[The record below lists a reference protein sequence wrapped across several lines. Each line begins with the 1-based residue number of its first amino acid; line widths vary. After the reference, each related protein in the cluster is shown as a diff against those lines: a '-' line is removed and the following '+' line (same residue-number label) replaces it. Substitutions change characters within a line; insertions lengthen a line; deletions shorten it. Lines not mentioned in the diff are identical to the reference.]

1 MGTEGVFAI
10 GVSGMGPAL
19 SPTGERIVRS
29 KMKARDRM
37 LEDLAQALVLRQK
50 GEIAHLK
57 HQAAVQENKILLLRK
72 ALEAMRGGQ

>member
-37 LEDLAQALVLRQK
+37 LEDLESRGVNVDALVHRRSSSGKK
-50 GEIAHLK
+50 GKSRI
-57 HQAAVQENKILLLRK
+57 
-72 ALEAMRGGQ
+72 